1 MVGLDDASLISI
13 VREELRSILKIKAE
27 PVAARL
33 FRWVK
38 ANPQYHVG
46 HLDWVASVE
55 KEAAKHRGLYL
66 IGAAYRGSAFRTAF
80 IREWESPKRS
90 FVCYLNDLNILD
102 E

>member
-66 IGAAYRGSAFRTAF
+66 IGAAYRGRPSGLHSSGM
-80 IREWESPKRS
+80 ESPKRS